1 MISVKKVLNSS
12 VVLVEK
18 EEQELI
24 ALGRGIGYG
33 KKPGDFISDE
43 EVDKIFLSIDTMKS
57 AQFFELIDEIPIQ
70 YFEMTKS
77 IVTLAEKASLNNLN
91 TNIYLTLSDHL
102 HFAVERYEKGLN
114 VSNRLQWEIS
124 NYYPKEYEIGLRA
137 ISVLAEA
144 FHCKLPEEEAANIAF
159 HLINAQTDTTV
170 VSNGME
176 KAKLV
181 GTIISMVRYAVMQ
194 PIDTNSVHYSRFV
207 THVRYFVDR
216 YFSQGLIDEKEDEL
230 YRQMWSLYPN
240 AMDIAT
246 KVKAYIDKTYDTQ
259 IPENEIAYLGVHINR
274 LMNHSSM
281 NS

>member
-144 FHCKLPEEEAANIAF
+144 FNCELPEEEAANIAF